1 MAPYFNNPPAL
12 MQSVNLLCQ
21 LGFRQVQHD
30 MLYDQVS
37 AHFFTQIHIYIPLQL
52 AGLRHEFCDHYYS

>member
-1 MAPYFNNPPAL
+1 